1 MAGPTSSSGS
11 PLLSVRDVS
20 VRFGGIVALDG
31 VTFDVTSGQIAGLI
45 GPNGAGKT
53 TLFNC
58 LSRLYTPNGGDILF
72 EGVSILNRPRHDIP
86 RIGIGRTFQNVAL
99 FDRLSVLDNVR
110 VGCHSVSSTS
120 FLDNALRLPK
130 VAPEEA
136 HVAARAHELIA
147 FMDLVPF
154 TNAMAGG
161 LPFPIRKRVELARAL
176 ASSPKLLLLDE
187 PAAGLNHEEIEVL
200 KGQIRRVR
208 DTAAR
213 HRAAGRASHEPGH
226 VGVGQGGRHRL
237 RQEDR
242 RRHPGRGAARS
253 RSDPCLPGD
262 LVMAALLEVK
272 GLKAFYGQTQS
283 LYDVGFEI
291 EPGGITTLLGAN
303 GAGKTTTLR
312 AICNMVRR
320 EGLVRFDG
328 KDIKNMPTEEVVRLR
343 IAHVPEGRGTFTT
356 LTVDENLRIAAYTR
370 RDKAGVK
377 RELDRVFSYFP
388 RLQERVQ
395 QQAGT
400 LSGGEQQML
409 AIARA
414 LMLGPR
420 LMLLDEPS
428 FGLAPLIVVEIFRIL
443 RRINEEEKVSIL
455 LVEQNAALAL
465 DLADHAYVLETGHVV
480 MSGPS
485 AVVKN
490 DENIRKSYLGY

>member
-1 MAGPTSSSGS
+1 
-11 PLLSVRDVS
+11 
-20 VRFGGIVALDG
+20 
-31 VTFDVTSGQIAGLI
+31 
-45 GPNGAGKT
+45 
-53 TLFNC
+53 
-58 LSRLYTPNGGDILF
+58 
-72 EGVSILNRPRHDIP
+72 
-86 RIGIGRTFQNVAL
+86 
-99 FDRLSVLDNVR
+99 
-110 VGCHSVSSTS
+110 
-120 FLDNALRLPK
+120 
-130 VAPEEA
+130 
-136 HVAARAHELIA
+136 
-147 FMDLVPF
+147 
-154 TNAMAGG
+154 
-161 LPFPIRKRVELARAL
+161 
-176 ASSPKLLLLDE
+176 
-187 PAAGLNHEEIEVL
+187 
-200 KGQIRRVR
+200 
-208 DTAAR
+208 
-213 HRAAGRASHEPGH
+213 
-226 VGVGQGGRHRL
+226 
-237 RQEDR
+237 
-242 RRHPGRGAARS
+242 
-253 RSDPCLPGD
+253 
-262 LVMAALLEVK
+262 MAALLLVK

-283 LYDVGFEI
+283 LYDVSFDI
-291 EPGGITTLLGAN
+291 ETGGITTLLGAN

-320 EGLVRFDG
+320 EGAIRFDG
-328 KDIKNMPTEEVVRLR
+328 KDMTRLPTEEIVRQR

-370 RDKAGVK
+370 KDRAGVA
-377 RELDRVFSYFP
+377 RELERVFAYFP
-388 RLQERVQ
+388 RLKERVQ